1 MDLRPKRQCSQE
13 VVTVFS
19 VSRREPQ
26 PQPPESWK
34 TSSAL
39 GRRRSRGTT
48 GRGSAPLTR
57 RPQPLPERGGPP
69 HATGRRLPAPPPRPA
84 AHARV
89 ATASCSSSAPPPART
104 HAQRS
109 PARSGSRHWRRR
121 RRLRRRDSAGG
132 SARHFL
138 IRLLG
143 AQSRQAPRRPRRR
156 ERACVVT
163 CPAKSLAGG
172 ESASWGV
179 PHFYD
184 NGAEGGRAENETQ
197 VGRK

>member
-34 TSSAL
+34 TSSPL

-89 ATASCSSSAPPPART
+89 APASCSSSAPPPART

-109 PARSGSRHWRRR
+109 PARSGSRHRRR

-143 AQSRQAPRRPRRR
+143 AQSRQAPRRLRRR

-163 CPAKSLAGG
+163 CPARSTAGG
-172 ESASWGV
+172 ESACWGV
-179 PHFYD
+179 RDFYD
-184 NGAEGGRAENETQ
+184 NGGRGR
-197 VGRK
+197 GRKGGE